1 MERDSQTV
9 AIGGLQSD
17 VEIFCT
23 NLERSRRFYCDV
35 LGLTVVHSMPDALR
49 LDGGDGRWLTLW
61 RVNPLDETGMNEVG
75 RHTGATFALAALG
88 DQGWLAHVR
97 QQVAQGR
104 ATIGQIAKE
113 NGLSTLP
120 SATNFV
126 AIDCGR
132 DGHFAKAVLDELVAN
147 GLFVRMP
154 FVAPQNRCIRVSA
167 GRPED
172 LELLRDLLPKALSAA
187 LAR

>member
-88 DQGWLAHVR
+88 EAYEILSSEGVQFVSRPCWQPWGHVM
-97 QQVAQGR
+97 VNLVDPDG
-104 ATIGQIAKE
+104 
-113 NGLSTLP
+113 NVLTLLQRRP
-120 SATNFV
+120 DVRDWSANTQM
-126 AIDCGR
+126 D
-132 DGHFAKAVLDELVAN
+132 D
-147 GLFVRMP
+147 
-154 FVAPQNRCIRVSA
+154 
-167 GRPED
+167 
-172 LELLRDLLPKALSAA
+172 AA
-187 LAR
+187 A